1 MSMQE
6 LFTQALQFLEHG
18 LADILNFARLVWTWA
33 IGEMAAVVQA
43 PWQDWPLWKQLL
55 LALVA
60 GVVILALYKVARD
73 LWEVVERLL
82 TAFVAFL
89 GALVRTL
96 PNVAIAGLVALAGV
110 WLVNHVDLSNV
121 HLPSFQA
128 LHTSTR

>member
-1 MSMQE
+1 MQE
-6 LFTQALQFLEHG
+6 LFTQALQFLERG
-18 LADILNFARLVWTWA
+18 LTDILNFVRLVWTWA
-33 IGEMAAVVQA
+33 IGEIATVVQA

-60 GVVILALYKVARD
+60 GGVILALYKVARE

-82 TAFVAFL
+82 AAFVAFL
-89 GALVRTL
+89 GALIRTL
-96 PNVAIAGLVALAGV
+96 PKVAIAGFVALAGV

-128 LHTSTR
+128 FQTSSR